1 MTRSLIFTIF
11 LVLMTPSQGFSA
23 GSGSSDSGSNSSY
36 SMPFQVKSSK
46 RTDKSF
52 NEVCRIV
59 PLGIQDHHQH
69 MHQES
74 NEVTSDDKYEGGML
88 LFQVSNQTSVIRLEG
103 DVPL

>member
-1 MTRSLIFTIF
+1 MHHALTRCNYGPYTVFWDRLHGT
-11 LVLMTPSQGFSA
+11 
-23 GSGSSDSGSNSSY
+23 Y
-36 SMPFQVKSSK
+36 MPFQVKSSK